1 MRRGMVT
8 KESPVL
14 TAPASVTNVAPFSD
28 EEYRLDE
35 MAESAQITLDNAQ
48 YVSGAQFEQA
58 QQDLEQIRALRD
70 ARTY

>member
-1 MRRGMVT
+1 MVAQI
-8 KESPVL
+8 
-14 TAPASVTNVAPFSD
+14 APMSVAPQPVSAPVID
-28 EEYRLDE
+28 EECRLDE

-58 QQDLEQIRALRD
+58 QQDLDLVKSLRD